1 MLSIGTDIFV
11 LHCIIYCVI
20 FCLALVPIGLTNP
33 RMMLQDYPKEIQK
46 LVPPK
51 TDEEKRMGV
60 FFAIPLLAVLI
71 GYPGF
76 VAWYYSPEPVTFMS
90 VFTTMWGI
98 MLVMNVFDL
107 LVLDWI
113 MFCAITPG
121 FVVIKGSEGS
131 PAYKD
136 YMFHFVGFLKG
147 IVITGVLSGIVAGFV
162 WLAS

>member
-1 MLSIGTDIFV
+1 VLPIDTDTFI
-11 LHCIIYCVI
+11 LHSIIYCVI
-20 FCLALVPIGLTNP
+20 FTLALVPIGLTNP

-51 TDEEKRMGV
+51 TNEEKRMGI

-76 VAWYYSPEPVTFMS
+76 VAWYYSPEPVTFIS

-98 MLVMNVFDL
+98 MMVMNVFDL
-107 LVLDWI
+107 IVLDWI
-113 MFCAITPG
+113 MFCAITPR
-121 FVVIKGSEGS
+121 FVVIKGTEGS

-136 YMFHFVGFLKG
+136 YMFHFIGFLKG
-147 IVITGVLSGIVAGFV
+147 IVITGVISAGTAAIA
-162 WLAS
+162 LIIS